1 MSSFK
6 AKLWV
11 RGAQSSCPLVHAT
24 AHPAREL
31 ELLLAKILHDAHR
44 GADPLELPKERGKRL
59 LNLLVW
65 IKYDAVL
72 RIILE
77 ADGQRFP

>member
-6 AKLWV
+6 DMLWV
-11 RGAQSSCPLVHAT
+11 KGAPKQLPLAHAT
-24 AHPAREL
+24 VHPAREI
-31 ELLLAKILHDAHR
+31 EHLLAKIHHDAHR
-44 GADPLELPKERGKRL
+44 GADSLELPKERGQCL

-72 RIILE
+72 RIVFE
-77 ADGQRFP
+77 ANR